1 MGLGIGIGIGIGNW
15 DWGLNWD
22 WNCDWGLD
30 LDWDWDWDI
39 LGEPEGNAD
48 GGMQFLKCILMAPIP
63 QDPARLWKTRKEG
76 RKVIPK
82 WENQDWEGQ
91 RSSKYG
97 EIQSGK
103 DRNIPKIGKSRVER
117 TKMGK
122 STVGRTEM

>member
-1 MGLGIGIGIGIGNW
+1 MGIGIGIGIGNW

-82 WENQDWEGQ
+82 WENPEWEGQ
-91 RSSKYG
+91 RCSKDG
-97 EIQSGK
+97 KVQSGV
-103 DRNIPKIGKSRVER
+103 DEDPP
-117 TKMGK
+117 
-122 STVGRTEM
+122 